1 MMTNNF
7 TERLNRTIEANYS
20 EIQTIVNFIECL
32 YGLKLKWENLT
43 ENTEH
48 LQFKAGLA
56 TLFDMK
62 LIEEVNINIFYFNYL

>member
-7 TERLNRTIEANYS
+7 TEKLNRTIEANYS
-20 EIQTIVNFIECL
+20 RIQTIVNFIEYL

-43 ENTEH
+43 ENTEY
-48 LQFKAGLA
+48 LQFKADLA

-62 LIEEVNINIFYFNYL
+62 SIKKVNINIFYFNYL

>member
-20 EIQTIVNFIECL
+20 EIQTIVNFIEYL

-43 ENTEH
+43 ENTEY
-48 LQFKAGLA
+48 LQFKADLA

-62 LIEEVNINIFYFNYL
+62 SIKKVNINIFYFNYL